1 MNAQERDQ
9 LLKFLASLRQNA
21 TPTKDAV
28 AQQIIQD
35 SIGQQPDALYLLV
48 QRSLALQLALDAAL
62 NKIKANE
69 SDPSLVQE
77 KSDQGH
83 WKAGLLAQVAAAT
96 LGSTVGAVAGGLLL
110 QNLFFDETDTG
121 DSFFD

>member
-9 LLKFLASLRQNA
+9 LLKFLASLRQTA

-110 QNLFFDETDTG
+110 QNLFSDETDTG

>member
-1 MNAQERDQ
+1 MNVQERDQ
-9 LLKFLASLRQNA
+9 LLKFLASLRQ
-21 TPTKDAV
+21 TSVQTKDAV
-28 AQQIIQD
+28 AESIIRD
-35 SIGQQPDALYLLV
+35 ALGREPDALYLLV

-110 QNLFFDETDTG
+110 QNLFSDETDTR